1 MSMPTKVTMDYGLWR
16 SCVDLLSIILSQILI
31 VWICQ
36 SKNRE
41 PVFEQQMESSVV
53 LSGDETS
60 MLDTETSSSSVSSST
75 TVSTQSSGKARKPP
89 KILQISPP
97 ALLVTA
103 SDFSPMNLCS
113 PSLPTASLTP
123 AMLQVS
129 SQKRLKQ
136 VVSMSSRGQQC
147 FRINWCS
154 LALLWCLSLPGHA
167 IYRSHA
173 CVRCCIKC
181 HSLLDVIVLLIH
193 CLSPS
198 RPARPGHEIQLMFSL
213 FAACDGVRA
222 ASEVLAVVDF

>member
-1 MSMPTKVTMDYGLWR
+1 MSMPTKVTMDSCSSSLWQG
-16 SCVDLLSIILSQILI
+16 CVV

-36 SKNRE
+36 RKNRE

-89 KILQISPP
+89 KILHLSPP

-136 VVSMSSRGQQC
+136 VVIMSSRGQQC

-154 LALLWCLSLPGHA
+154 LALLCVWVFLVMLFTDHMP
-167 IYRSHA
+167 A
-173 CVRCCIKC
+173 C
-181 HSLLDVIVLLIH
+181 
-193 CLSPS
+193 
-198 RPARPGHEIQLMFSL
+198 
-213 FAACDGVRA
+213 AAV
-222 ASEVLAVVDF
+222 